1 MSPPGILC
9 IADDS
14 LIYDT
19 GDTDEEAT
27 ANYHR
32 SLRDLLQR
40 CKDRESIR
48 RLTWNCA
55 PWNWSSEQDQA
66 FANVQRLVTEAP
78 VLRYYDPS
86 LDLTI
91 QCDASQS
98 GLGAALLQNG
108 KPIEYASR
116 SLTDTETR
124 YAQIE
129 KEMLA
134 IVFSLERFNQY
145 TFGRHVHIES
155 DHKPLEM
162 ILQKPLARA
171 PRRLQLMMMR
181 LQKYDFTVHYERGEN
196 MHLADMLSR
205 AYLPYN
211 GKEVDDF
218 ESVNM
223 VRYLPIS
230 DQRLDEIR
238 AETRK
243 DQCLREL
250 SGTIL
255 VGWPEKKCATN

>member
-78 VLRYYDPS
+78 VLRYYDLS

-98 GLGAALLQNG
+98 GLGAALL
-108 KPIEYASR
+108 
-116 SLTDTETR
+116 
-124 YAQIE
+124 
-129 KEMLA
+129 
-134 IVFSLERFNQY
+134 
-145 TFGRHVHIES
+145 
-155 DHKPLEM
+155 
-162 ILQKPLARA
+162 
-171 PRRLQLMMMR
+171 
-181 LQKYDFTVHYERGEN
+181 
-196 MHLADMLSR
+196 
-205 AYLPYN
+205 
-211 GKEVDDF
+211 
-218 ESVNM
+218 
-223 VRYLPIS
+223 
-230 DQRLDEIR
+230 
-238 AETRK
+238 
-243 DQCLREL
+243 
-250 SGTIL
+250 
-255 VGWPEKKCATN
+255 

>member
-1 MSPPGILC
+1 
-9 IADDS
+9 
-14 LIYDT
+14 
-19 GDTDEEAT
+19 
-27 ANYHR
+27 
-32 SLRDLLQR
+32 
-40 CKDRESIR
+40 
-48 RLTWNCA
+48 
-55 PWNWSSEQDQA
+55 
-66 FANVQRLVTEAP
+66 
-78 VLRYYDPS
+78 
-86 LDLTI
+86 
-91 QCDASQS
+91 
-98 GLGAALLQNG
+98 
-108 KPIEYASR
+108 
-116 SLTDTETR
+116 
-124 YAQIE
+124 
-129 KEMLA
+129 
-134 IVFSLERFNQY
+134 
-145 TFGRHVHIES
+145 
-155 DHKPLEM
+155 M

-250 SGTIL
+250 SDTIL
-255 VGWPEKKCATN
+255 VGWPEKKEHAPALTHPYFSMRDELTVQDGLVFKGNSVVIPKSLRADMKLKIHSLSAGEFTFYLNFAVNQLKVVLLHA